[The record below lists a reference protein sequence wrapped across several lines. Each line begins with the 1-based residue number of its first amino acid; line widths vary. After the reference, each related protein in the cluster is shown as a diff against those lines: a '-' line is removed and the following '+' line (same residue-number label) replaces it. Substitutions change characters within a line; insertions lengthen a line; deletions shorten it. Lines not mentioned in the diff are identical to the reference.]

1 MAKEDEATQHGCVW
15 MRWMVRAS
23 VRMHPNIGKMKVCD
37 CRWTDGDVV
46 KGQISLGV
54 DEIVGKEAALANE
67 LGK

>member
-1 MAKEDEATQHGCVW
+1 
-15 MRWMVRAS
+15 MVRAS
-23 VRMHPNIGKMKVCD
+23 VRMHPNIGKMKVCN

-67 LGK
+67 LGE